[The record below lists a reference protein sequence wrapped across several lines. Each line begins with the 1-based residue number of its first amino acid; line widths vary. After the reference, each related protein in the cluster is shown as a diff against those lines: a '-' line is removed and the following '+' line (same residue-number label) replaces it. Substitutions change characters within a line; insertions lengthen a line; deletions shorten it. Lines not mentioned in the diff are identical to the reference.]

1 MTQTNEY
8 VEVRN
13 GAFYV
18 AGTRIGLDVL
28 IADFRDGRSAESIF
42 DAYPSIGSLAKVYG
56 AIAFILEHPADID
69 AYLAGQHRRF
79 EEFRADNPLPPDMLE
94 RFERGKRES
103 LTGRS

>member
-1 MTQTNEY
+1 MMPANEY

-13 GAFYV
+13 GAFYI

-28 IADFRDGRSAESIF
+28 NADFRDGRSAESIF

-56 AIAFILEHPADID
+56 AIIFILEHPAEIE
-69 AYLAGQHRRF
+69 AYLGEQHRRF
-79 EEFRADNPLPPDMLE
+79 EEFRADNPLPPDMFE